1 MQFIAHR
8 PRRAKLQQAASLFAK
23 WKGMSLVQLVKQF
36 VGLPDRTD
44 DLPYRVA
51 TILIDSTNDQR
62 ATRPVGR
69 PLLD

>member
-1 MQFIAHR
+1 
-8 PRRAKLQQAASLFAK
+8 
-23 WKGMSLVQLVKQF
+23 MSLVQLVKQF